1 LADEEPDVGR
11 HQKGAWIAAGA
22 AIVAALI
29 AALVPVLASSGDDDK
44 GDKPVD
50 PITVTV
56 VAPTPSASAP
66 TSPSAPAATTRR
78 PTTPVPS
85 KTDPPAPP
93 STSLVVTQLWKG
105 ALLLD
110 TEPKDLDAAP
120 PEPVGYSYNG
130 DVYIELNH
138 ELMSSNGTLVAR
150 WSGGALPGY
159 ADCSTAVGALGS
171 RQPMK
176 LSTRTVLCVRTS
188 EQNIARL
195 KVTSVATGLDVK
207 TTFDVVI
214 WTAG

>member
-1 LADEEPDVGR
+1 M
-11 HQKGAWIAAGA
+11 
-22 AIVAALI
+22 
-29 AALVPVLASSGDDDK
+29 
-44 GDKPVD
+44 
-50 PITVTV
+50 
-56 VAPTPSASAP
+56 
-66 TSPSAPAATTRR
+66 PA
-78 PTTPVPS
+78 TTPVPS
-85 KTDPPAPP
+85 QTPPPGPRTPPAG
-93 STSLVVTQLWKG
+93 TQLWQG

-138 ELMSSNGTLVAR
+138 ELTSSNGTLIAR

-159 ADCSTAVGALGS
+159 ADCSTAVGALGT

-195 KVTSVATGLDVK
+195 EVTSVATGLDVK
-207 TTFDVVI
+207 TTFTAVI
-214 WTAG
+214 WNAG